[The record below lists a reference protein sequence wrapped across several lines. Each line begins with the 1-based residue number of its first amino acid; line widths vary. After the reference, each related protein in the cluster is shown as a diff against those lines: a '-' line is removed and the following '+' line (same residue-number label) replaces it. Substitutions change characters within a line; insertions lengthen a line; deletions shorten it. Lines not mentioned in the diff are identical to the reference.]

1 MWECG
6 FCVLVHLV
14 SHSRLTYLF
23 LKAHLKAKHVREV
36 RQFWKLCRD
45 RGVRDANAVRELRSG
60 TLESESPMWVVDVA
74 LPLPDA
80 GSTGANCK
88 ESSEGLTPGHF
99 RIIVIYDDRG
109 SCGSYSVTKR
119 EQVSQAEFEGDN
131 ARQAVGIV
139 VDAHPGLRPKRTSV
153 GDPYLDARLSARE
166 LQVFR
171 LLSKL
176 PSRKPSRS
184 SRSEDESSGAAKL
197 GQATDVMKG
206 HADSCRRL
214 ALYKSRVVWRSSD
227 QSLTLFEYIKVAVSG
242 DDTARPRA
250 LQRPLSRSNRAD

>member
-1 MWECG
+1 M
-6 FCVLVHLV
+6 
-14 SHSRLTYLF
+14 S
-23 LKAHLKAKHVREV
+23 
-36 RQFWKLCRD
+36 
-45 RGVRDANAVRELRSG
+45 
-60 TLESESPMWVVDVA
+60 
-74 LPLPDA
+74 
-80 GSTGANCK
+80 
-88 ESSEGLTPGHF
+88 
-99 RIIVIYDDRG
+99 IYYR
-109 SCGSYSVTKR
+109 
-119 EQVSQAEFEGDN
+119 
-131 ARQAVGIV
+131 
-139 VDAHPGLRPKRTSV
+139 RTSV
-153 GDPYLDARLSARE
+153 GSLLRRSSKCSRE

-227 QSLTLFEYIKVAVSG
+227 QSLTLFEYIKVAISG